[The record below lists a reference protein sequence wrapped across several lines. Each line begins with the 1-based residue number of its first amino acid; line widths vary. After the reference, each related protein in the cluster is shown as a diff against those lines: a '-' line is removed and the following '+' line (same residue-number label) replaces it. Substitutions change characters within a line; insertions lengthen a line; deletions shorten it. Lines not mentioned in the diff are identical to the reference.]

1 MKNIFL
7 VIVLAIGF
15 SACSSDANYQLAMG
29 GEKSPYVI
37 DVETGEVFRLR
48 DLREGHW
55 YSLGIPHENIRM
67 PKTDIL
73 YNKLIEK
80 ELTTKTEDEFYSE
93 IDKEEYRDILFNL
106 VSREGLYT
114 KSRDQFEDEYF
125 YMKP

>member
-1 MKNIFL
+1 MKNISL
-7 VIVLAIGF
+7 VILLTIGF

-29 GEKSPYVI
+29 AEKSAFVI

-73 YNKLIEK
+73 YNKLIK
-80 ELTTKTEDEFYSE
+80 NELTSKTEDEFYSE
-93 IDKEEYRDILFNL
+93 IEKEKYRDILFNL
-106 VSREGLYT
+106 MSREGLYT
-114 KSRDQFEDEYF
+114 KSRDQFEAEYF
-125 YMKP
+125 YIKP